1 MNDIKI
7 EIEAMPPFYKN
18 GYLITN
24 ESLSECIYLDPGDE
38 VDLILELIRTRGIDL
53 IAVVNTHAHIDHIC
67 GISSV
72 HQVWDVPIYLHPKD
86 LLLYESLP
94 EQGRMFGLEYDS
106 APPVDE
112 ELKDDQELILA
123 GLSIRV
129 HFTPG
134 HSPGHVCLE
143 IGQHL
148 FCGDT
153 IFQGSI
159 GRTDLPGGSHE
170 TLMRSIRDRILP
182 LGDSKILY
190 PGHGPK
196 TTIGHERMTNP
207 FLLQND

>member
-1 MNDIKI
+1 MDDIKV
-7 EIEAMPPFYKN
+7 ETKMMPPFYKN
-18 GYLITN
+18 GYLIIN
-24 ESLSECIYLDPGDE
+24 ESLSQCIYLDPGDE
-38 VDLILELIRTRGIDL
+38 VALILELIRTRGIDL

-72 HQVWDVPIYLHPKD
+72 LQVWDVPIYLHPKD
-86 LLLYESLP
+86 RLLYESLP
-94 EQGRMFGLEYDS
+94 EQGQMFGLEYDP

-112 ELKDDQELILA
+112 ELKDGQELILA
-123 GLSIRV
+123 DLSIKV

-153 IFQGSI
+153 IFQGSV

-170 TLMRSIRDRILP
+170 TLMRSIQDRILP

-207 FLLQND
+207 FILKND